1 MSTCFD
7 MRFIKTASHAQKHG
21 FDIIS
26 STLGISRWKDFNQI
40 NNSGIK
46 AEISLIRFHT
56 GHTTGENKMVQKIC
70 W

>member
-1 MSTCFD
+1 

-46 AEISLIRFHT
+46 AADPLIKFHT
-56 GHTTGENKMVQKIC
+56 GHTTGETR
-70 W
+70 